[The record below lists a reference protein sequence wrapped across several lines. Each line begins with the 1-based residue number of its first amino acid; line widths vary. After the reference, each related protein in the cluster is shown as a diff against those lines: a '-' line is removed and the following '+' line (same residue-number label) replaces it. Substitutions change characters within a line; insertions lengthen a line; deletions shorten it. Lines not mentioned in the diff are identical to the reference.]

1 VGLNEMQ
8 LVKVRQHFDAP
19 VVDDLAAAVREE
31 TRRLLDSCSLAPG
44 SSVGITAGSRGISN
58 IVDVYRVLAETLNAE
73 GYKPFLF
80 ASMGS
85 HGRGTA
91 KGQEEL
97 LQSLGVTQEKVGA
110 PVLCSEEAVQVGET
124 EAPLT
129 GLPVYAAREA
139 VEADAILAVNRIK
152 PHTSFHGPYESG
164 LMKML
169 SVGIGRASGAT
180 MVHRLGWGSMVEA
193 IESIGGVIL
202 KRLPVIGGLAIVE
215 NAVEQVAQV
224 EGIAAAKLPDGEK
237 LLLESARA
245 YMPAL
250 PVSALDLCVVREM
263 GKNYSGTGMDTN
275 IVGRLRLQGLPEP
288 EEPFIQC
295 LAVLDLSESS
305 HGNATGVGLADF
317 TTQRLAAK
325 IDQEATYL
333 NCLTSGGPVRAAV
346 PMTLS
351 DDEAL
356 FEAVWKAL
364 KPERLDEVRVAII
377 NNTLHLTE
385 LWISRNLLEELEE
398 GVEVIGEPF
407 SLAFSHE
414 GELSLEA
421 G

>member
-1 VGLNEMQ
+1 MQ

-202 KRLPVIGGLAIVE
+202 KQLPIIGGLAIVE
-215 NAVEQVAQV
+215 NAVEQIAQV
-224 EGIAAAKLPDGEK
+224 AGIVAAELPGGEK
-237 LLLESARA
+237 PLLENART
-245 YMPAL
+245 YMPSL
-250 PVSALDLCVVREM
+250 P
-263 GKNYSGTGMDTN
+263 
-275 IVGRLRLQGLPEP
+275 
-288 EEPFIQC
+288 
-295 LAVLDLSESS
+295 
-305 HGNATGVGLADF
+305 
-317 TTQRLAAK
+317 
-325 IDQEATYL
+325 
-333 NCLTSGGPVRAAV
+333 
-346 PMTLS
+346 
-351 DDEAL
+351 
-356 FEAVWKAL
+356 
-364 KPERLDEVRVAII
+364 
-377 NNTLHLTE
+377 
-385 LWISRNLLEELEE
+385 
-398 GVEVIGEPF
+398 
-407 SLAFSHE
+407 
-414 GELSLEA
+414 
-421 G
+421 